1 MAPLPK
7 RDLESEAAKHFQG
20 TPGER
25 VQLALKLGRA
35 AMALFLAN
43 HPGVSEATARK
54 ILSRQKN
61 AGRRPSR
68 VMDGD

>member
-1 MAPLPK
+1 
-7 RDLESEAAKHFQG
+7 
-20 TPGER
+20 
-25 VQLALKLGRA
+25 
-35 AMALFLAN
+35 MALFLAN